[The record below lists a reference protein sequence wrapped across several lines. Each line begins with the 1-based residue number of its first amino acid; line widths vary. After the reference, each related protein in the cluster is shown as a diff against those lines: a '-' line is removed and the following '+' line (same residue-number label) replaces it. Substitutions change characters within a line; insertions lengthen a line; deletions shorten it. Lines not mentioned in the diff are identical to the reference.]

1 MQKTIRFLVALM
13 VLLLLVVVSSTD
25 SSVSAQQVI
34 SFSASNLSGA
44 TIDNPTSLQ
53 FGPDGRLYVA
63 QQNGVI
69 HAYTISRTGANN
81 YQVVATEV
89 INLIKNMQNYN
100 DDGSTNST
108 KERQITGILVTGT
121 ATVPVLYVT
130 SSDWRISVGFDSN
143 LDTNSGV
150 ISRLT
155 RNGSS
160 WTKLDLVRGLP
171 RNEENHSTNGMVLDP
186 VTNTLYVAQGGN
198 TNMGAPSNSF
208 AYQPEYALS
217 AAILSVN
224 LNQIGNSTYD
234 IPTLDDPTRSNSSS
248 GVDVNDPF
256 GGNNGANQAE
266 IIPGGPVQ
274 IYSPGYRNAY
284 DLIITASGRM
294 YTIDNGPNA
303 GWGGPPVNEG
313 PGGNCTNGANE
324 NGSNSLPDGLHFVTG
339 LGYYGGHPA
348 PVRGNPDGI
357 FSSESNS
364 PVPFALTNAVECDY
378 RSPSVPSNQGGS
390 GALTTFSSS
399 TNGFTEY
406 TASNFGGAMQGNLL
420 ATSFDNTIYR
430 VILNSAGTSVTSKT
444 AFFTNFGITPLDVV
458 AQGNGQIFPGTIW
471 SANYSS
477 DNLTVFEPAD
487 YNGGSFQCTGANN
500 ASLDE
505 DSDGYDN
512 ADEIVSGTNPCSGG
526 SIPPDFDGDFTSDRT
541 DTNDDNDSLLDTVD
555 AFARDATNGSNTNLP
570 IRSELFNNDPGTGFF
585 GVGFTGLM
593 IRPSSQSG
601 VDYLDQYN
609 PNNMTVGGAAGRFTI
624 DSTPSSTAQGSTNNQ
639 LYAFQRGFNVTSSTG
654 LFTIQSRIA
663 SPYFSGNPQGNQS
676 LGMYISNGNQDNFLE
691 VALVA
696 SSAIRVTIET
706 NGSTTTNVYNVSGIL
721 SSTSVDLFL
730 DVNPSSGAVQPR
742 YAINNGSAVAV
753 GPSITI
759 PSGSPLMQT
768 LSGTSTTAFGFIA
781 SAGTAS
787 PFTATWE
794 FYDLRVKQI
803 GALVPSPS
811 TVDFGLTTLGSTSSR
826 SLQLTNGG
834 IPGDSSITISNWNVT
849 GSGYSLVNPPSLP
862 LTLAPGNSTTLQLQF
877 APNGSG
883 PQSGQIQ
890 VTHNGSNNPLNVS
903 LTGQGNSVLNPI
915 YRVNAGGSALTA
927 SPLNWAT
934 DVELAPSQYV
944 NVNEMG
950 NQTTSTS
957 NSINMT
963 HSSIPAG
970 TPMTLF
976 QTERWDL
983 PTPAPM
989 IWSFPVSS
997 SGNYQVRLYFAET
1010 YSGASSVGGRV
1021 FDVII
1026 ENQLVL
1032 NDYDIFADVG
1042 ANKGVVK
1049 TFTVTVTDGTLNIQF
1064 GHVVENPSVRAIEI
1078 SPIAST
1084 SALGSSPTSLSF
1096 GNVVVGN
1103 TSSNQTVTLT
1113 NNGGSGAPSI
1123 QVSAASVTGTHASQ
1137 FTLSNFAP
1145 GTLNPGQSMQ
1155 FNVTFTPNS
1164 TGSKTAT
1171 VAITH
1176 NGSNASP
1183 LNIGLSGTGTNPSPN
1198 AQLQISPTSVNF
1210 GEVTT
1215 GYTSEPVALTLTNI
1229 APAGGSSLTIS
1240 NVALSGTH
1248 AAQFLLTPF
1257 SSITLTPGQS
1267 TTIGVTFRPSSSGS
1281 KTAAI
1286 QVTHN
1291 GTNTSPQNVTLTG
1304 VGVSVGVGTW
1314 STVSATNSPTVRHE
1328 NGFIHFNGKF
1338 YLIGGRGIKP
1348 VNIFDPATGTWTAGA
1363 NPPIELHHVQAIV
1376 YNNLIWVVGAYTGGC
1391 CTAEVGVSNIYTY
1404 NPATNTWATGATIPA
1419 ARRRGSVGVVLYNNK
1434 FYLVG
1439 GLSGG
1444 HGATATSF
1452 NFFDEFNPATGT
1464 WTTLPNAPRAR
1475 DHFNAVVIGNKL
1487 YAAGGRNTSDPSI
1500 FNATIP
1506 QVDVYNFSSGTWS
1519 TLPAGSNIPTQR
1531 AGTTNVVLGNEVVV
1545 IGGESG
1551 SQSVAHNQV
1560 QALNVTTNTWRTLPS
1575 LVTGRHG
1582 TQAALCNG
1590 SIYIAAGSGNQ
1601 GGSPELGSMEVYTPA
1616 GAGVCG
1622 GTTTAANLAVSASS
1636 VNFGTQAT
1644 GSTSAPR
1651 IVYLTHTGIAGSPN
1665 ITVSGVTLTGIHANQ
1680 FAVNFAT
1687 PATLTPGQTVQLS
1700 LTFTPS
1706 SDGAKSANL
1715 NIAHNGANA
1724 SPVVVALSGT
1734 GGNAPPPTNVLYRVN
1749 AGGTAITATP
1759 NWTADTN
1766 DVPSIFT
1773 NASTATSYALA
1784 GNTSIDMTHASI
1796 PVGTP
1801 MQIFQSERW
1810 DDAPGATMQ
1819 WTFYI
1824 PNPGTH
1830 TVRLYFAETFAT
1842 GAGQRLFDVT
1852 LENQLLLDN
1861 YDIFADVGANR
1872 GVVKTF
1878 QVSITDGNLNID
1890 FGRVTQNP
1898 SIRAI
1903 EILSAP
1909 TNQAPQVT
1917 NPGNQTNTVGQV
1929 INLPIIASDPNG
1941 NTLSYSATGLPT
1953 GLSINANTGVISGTI
1968 ANGAAASNNV
1978 SVIVTD
1984 NGVPPLSAT
1993 ANFTWTVNPAGGQSV
2008 TSFTLINATTDLPIT
2023 AHNPMVNG
2031 STIATNSL
2039 PTTNLNIRAN
2049 TNPPTVGSVVFSF
2062 SGQPSSRVESGAP
2075 YALAG
2080 DSAGNYANWN
2090 PGLGTFTLTATPYT
2104 GPGGAGT
2111 AGTPLTITFTF
2122 TSGASSNN
2130 GAPTV
2135 TNPGDQLH
2143 DVGTLINL
2151 QIMATDPNSNPLT
2164 YSATGL
2170 PGNLTLDENTGLLTG
2185 TLQTAMVTTVIVTAT
2200 DNGTPPL
2207 SDSETFTWTVNSP
2220 TNSAPVV
2227 TNPGDQTS
2235 TVDEVVNLQIVAS
2248 DEDNHTLAYSAAG
2261 LPAGLVINPTTGL
2274 ITGSPTAA
2282 SVGVNNVNITVTDN
2296 GTPVLSNNVV
2306 FSWTVNPPPNQPP
2319 TITTPPNQVN
2329 ILNDVVN
2336 LPISASDPN
2345 GNTLSYSASGLPS
2358 GLTINPTT
2366 GVITGTATPLGNYNV
2381 TVTAT
2386 DNGAPALSTST
2397 TIFTWAINV
2406 PVTQSVTGFSLIN
2419 ALTDQPIAGYDPIPN
2434 GIVINVGTLPT
2445 TSLNIRVNTNPSP
2458 VGSVIITFSGQPSTR
2473 VESTLP
2479 YSLGGD
2485 VSGNYSAWNPG
2496 LGTFTLGATPY
2507 TAAAGA
2513 GTVGTPLTI
2522 TFTLS
2527 GGTNTAPTIANPG
2540 NQTGTVGNGVNLQIT
2555 ASDPNGHALTY
2566 SATGLPA
2573 GLTINPG
2580 TGLISGTLNAVA
2592 TTNVAVTV
2600 TDNGSPNLSAT
2611 ANFTWTVNAANPPP
2625 NQPPTVTSPGDQV
2638 STVNDGINLAIS
2650 ASDPDGNALSYSAT
2664 GLPAGLSIDP
2674 ATGVI
2679 SGVVTAAGSTSVT
2692 VIVTDNGSPALSGS
2706 VAFLWTVNPPPNQ
2719 PPTVTSPGDQVTAV
2733 GAAVNLPISASDP
2746 NGNALSYSAAGL
2758 PAGLVIDPVSGII
2771 SGSPT
2776 TSGSGS
2782 VTVTVTDNGVPPL
2795 SGSATFTWTIE

>member
-1 MQKTIRFLVALM
+1 MHKTIRFVVVLM
-13 VLLLLVVVSSTD
+13 VLALLVVVGNND

-34 SFSASNLSGA
+34 SFSASSLGGT
-44 TIDNPTSLQ
+44 TIDNPTTLQ

-69 HAYTISRTGANN
+69 HAYTISRSSANN

-121 ATVPVLYVT
+121 AAVPVLYVT

-143 LDTNSGV
+143 LDTNSGI

-160 WTKLDLVRGLP
+160 WTKVDLVRGLP
-171 RNEENHSTNGMVLDP
+171 RNEENHSTNGMVLNAA
-186 VTNTLYVAQGGN
+186 TNTLYVAQGGN

-208 AYQPEYALS
+208 ANQPEYALS

-224 LNQIGNSTYD
+224 LSQIGNTTYD
-234 IPTLDDPTRSNSSS
+234 IPTLDDPSRSNSSS

-256 GGNNGANQAE
+256 GGNNGANQAR
-266 IIPGGPVQ
+266 IVVGGPVQ
-274 IYSPGYRNAY
+274 IYSPGYRNVY
-284 DLIITASGRM
+284 DLIITAAGRM

-303 GWGGPPVNEG
+303 GWGGPPINEG
-313 PGGNCTNGANE
+313 PGGNCTNGINE
-324 NGSNSLPDGLHFVTG
+324 NGSNSYPDGLHYVTG

-348 PVRGNPDGI
+348 PVRGNPDSI

-364 PVPFALTNAVECDY
+364 PVPFSLTNAVECDY
-378 RSPSVPSNQGGS
+378 RSPSLPANQGGA

-420 ATSFDNTIYR
+420 AASFDNSIYR

-444 AFFTNFGITPLDVV
+444 AFFTNFAITPLDVI

-477 DNLTVFEPAD
+477 DNITVFEPAD

-500 ASLDE
+500 ASIDE
-505 DSDGYDN
+505 DNDGYDN

-526 SIPPDFDGDFTSDRT
+526 SIPPDFDNDYTSDRT
-541 DTNDDNDSLLDTVD
+541 DTDDDNDSLLDTAD
-555 AFARDATNGSNTNLP
+555 AFARDATNGANTNLP

-601 VDYLDQYN
+601 VDYLDQYV

-654 LFTIQSRIA
+654 LFTVHSRIA
-663 SPYFSGNPQGNQS
+663 SPYFSNNPQGNQS
-676 LGMYISNGNQDNFLE
+676 LGMFIGNGNQDNFLE
-691 VALVA
+691 IALVA
-696 SSAIRVTIET
+696 SNAIRVTIET
-706 NGSTTTNVYNVSGIL
+706 NGSTTSNVYNVSGIL
-721 SSTSVDLFL
+721 SSTSIDLYL
-730 DVNPSSGAVQPR
+730 DVNPSTGAVQPR
-742 YAINNGSAVAV
+742 YAINNGAAIAV

-768 LSGTSTTAFGFIA
+768 LTGTPTTAFGFIA
-781 SAGTAS
+781 SAGTAA

-794 FYDLRVKQI
+794 FYDIRKKQT
-803 GALVPSPS
+803 GALVPSLT
-811 TVDFGLTTLGSTSSR
+811 TVDFGLTTLGSSSSR

-834 IPGDSSITISNWNVT
+834 IAGDSNITITNWNVT
-849 GSGYSLVNPPSLP
+849 GTGYSLVNPPSLP
-862 LTLAPGNSTTLQLQF
+862 ITLTPGGSTTLQLQF
-877 APNGSG
+877 APTGSG
-883 PQSGQIQ
+883 TINGQFQ
-890 VTHNGSNNPLNVS
+890 VTNNGSNNPLNVS
-903 LTGQGNSVLNPI
+903 LTGQGNNVLNPI
-915 YRVNAGGSALTA
+915 YRVNAGGPTLTA
-927 SPLNWAT
+927 SPLNWST

-944 NVNEMG
+944 NVNAIG
-950 NQTTSTS
+950 NQTSSTS
-957 NSINMT
+957 NTINIT

-970 TPMTLF
+970 TPMALF

-989 IWSFPVSS
+989 IWSFPVTS

-1010 YSGASSVGGRV
+1010 FSGASAVGSRV
-1021 FDVII
+1021 FDVSI

-1032 NDYDIFADVG
+1032 DNYDIFADVG
-1042 ANKGVVK
+1042 ANSGVVK
-1049 TFTVTVTDGTLNIQF
+1049 TFIATVTDGTLNIQF
-1064 GHVVENPSVRAIEI
+1064 GHVTENPSIRAIEI

-1084 SALGSSPTSLSF
+1084 SSLGSAPTSLSF
-1096 GNVVVGN
+1096 GNVVVGA
-1103 TSSNQTVTLT
+1103 SSSSQTVTLT

-1123 QVSAASVTGTHASQ
+1123 QVSAASLTGTGASQ
-1137 FTLSNFAP
+1137 FSITNFTA
-1145 GTLNPGQSMQ
+1145 GTLTPGQSMQ
-1155 FNVTFTPNS
+1155 FNVIFSPTS
-1164 TGSKTAT
+1164 TGSKTAS

-1183 LNIGLSGTGTNPSPN
+1183 LNISLSGTGTNPSPN
-1198 AQLQISPTSVNF
+1198 AQLQITPASVNF

-1215 GYTSEPVALTLTNI
+1215 GYTSEPVALTLTNT

-1248 AAQFLLTPF
+1248 AAQFLVTPF
-1257 SSITLTPGQS
+1257 STITLTPGQS
-1267 TTIGVTFRPSSSGS
+1267 TTIGVTFRPSSDGS

-1291 GTNTSPQNVTLTG
+1291 GTNASPQNVALTG
-1304 VGVSVGVGTW
+1304 VGVSVGVGSW
-1314 STVSATNSPTVRHE
+1314 STVSATNSPSVRHE
-1328 NGFIHFNGKF
+1328 NGFVHFNGKF

-1404 NPATNTWATGATIPA
+1404 NPTTNTWATGATIPV

-1439 GLSGG
+1439 GLTGG

-1452 NFFDEFNPATGT
+1452 NFFDEFNPATGI

-1475 DHFNAVVIGNKL
+1475 DHFNAVVIGNNL

-1506 QVDVYNFSSGTWS
+1506 EVDVYNFSTGTWS

-1531 AGTTNVVLGNEVVV
+1531 GGTTNVVLGNEVVV

-1551 SQSVAHNQV
+1551 TQSVAHNQV
-1560 QALNVTTNTWRTLPS
+1560 QALNVTTNTWRSLPS

-1582 TQAALCNG
+1582 TQATLCNG

-1601 GGSPELGSMEVYTPA
+1601 GGSPELGSMEVYTPV

-1622 GTTTAANLAVSASS
+1622 GATTAANLAVSATT
-1636 VNFGTQAT
+1636 VNFGSQPVN
-1644 GSTSAPR
+1644 STSAPR
-1651 IVYLTHTGIAGSPN
+1651 IIYLTHTGIAGSPN
-1665 ITVSGVTLTGIHANQ
+1665 ITVSGVTLSGSNGNQ
-1680 FAVNFAT
+1680 FAVNFTT
-1687 PATLTPGQTVQLS
+1687 PATLTPGQTVQIS
-1700 LTFTPS
+1700 LTFTPT
-1706 SDGAKSANL
+1706 SDGAKTASL
-1715 NIAHNGANA
+1715 TIAHNGANT
-1724 SPVVVALSGT
+1724 SPVVVSLSGT
-1734 GGNAPPPTNVLYRVN
+1734 GGSAPPPSNVLYRVN
-1749 AGGTAITATP
+1749 AGGPVITASP
-1759 NWTADTN
+1759 NWSEDSN
-1766 DVPSIFT
+1766 DVPSVFG
-1773 NASTATSYALA
+1773 NASAATSYASV
-1784 GNTSIDMTHASI
+1784 GSTNINMSNASI
-1796 PVGTP
+1796 PAGTP

-1810 DDAPGATMQ
+1810 DDAPGTTMQ

-1842 GAGQRLFDVT
+1842 AAGQRVFDVT
-1852 LENQLLLDN
+1852 MENQLVLND
-1861 YDIFADVGANR
+1861 YDIFADVGANA

-1878 QVSITDGNLNID
+1878 QVSITDGNLNIV

-1903 EILSAP
+1903 EILAP
-1909 TNQAPQVT
+1909 ASNQAPQIT
-1917 NPGNQTNTVGQV
+1917 NPGNRTSTVGQV
-1929 INLPIIASDPNG
+1929 INLPISASDPNN
-1941 NTLSYSATGLPT
+1941 NTLTYSATGLPT
-1953 GLSINANTGVISGTI
+1953 GLSINANTGIITGTI
-1968 ANGAAASNNV
+1968 ANGAAAANNV
-1978 SVIVTD
+1978 TVTVTD
-1984 NGVPPLSAT
+1984 NGVPSLSAS

-2008 TSFTLINATTDLPIT
+2008 TSFTLINAATDQPIA
-2023 AHNPMVNG
+2023 AHNPMVSG
-2031 STIATNSL
+2031 STILMSSL
-2039 PTTNLNIRAN
+2039 ATTNLNIRAN
-2049 TNPPTVGSVVFSF
+2049 TNPPTVGSVVFTF
-2062 SGQPSSRVESGAP
+2062 SGQPSSRTESGAP

-2130 GAPTV
+2130 NPPMV
-2135 TNPGDQLH
+2135 TNPGNQVH

-2151 QIMATDPNSNPLT
+2151 PIVASDPNGNPLT

-2170 PGNLTLDENTGLLTG
+2170 PGNLILDENTGVLTG

-2227 TNPGDQTS
+2227 TNPGGQTS
-2235 TVDEVVNLQIVAS
+2235 TVNDVVNLQVVAS
-2248 DEDNHTLAYSAAG
+2248 DEDNHTLTYNAVG
-2261 LPAGLVINPTTGL
+2261 LPAGLTLNSTSGL

-2306 FSWTVNPPPNQPP
+2306 FSWTVNAPPNQPP
-2319 TITTPPNQVN
+2319 TIITPPNQVN
-2329 ILNDVVN
+2329 NVNDAVN

-2345 GNTLSYSASGLPS
+2345 GNTLTYSATGLPA
-2358 GLTINPTT
+2358 GLSINTTT
-2366 GVITGTATPLGNYNV
+2366 GMITGSATPVGTYNVSV
-2381 TVTAT
+2381 TVT
-2386 DNGAPALSTST
+2386 DNGSPALSASTSV
-2397 TIFTWAINV
+2397 FTWAINV
-2406 PVTQSVTGFSLIN
+2406 PVTQAVTGFTLIN

-2434 GIVINVGTLPT
+2434 GIVINVGSLPT
-2445 TSLNIRVNTNPSP
+2445 SSLNIRVNTSPSP

-2507 TAAAGA
+2507 TGAAGA

-2527 GGTNTAPTIANPG
+2527 GGTNTAPTITNPG
-2540 NQTGTVGNGVNLQIT
+2540 NQTGTVGNGVNLQIV
-2555 ASDPNGHALTY
+2555 ASDPNGHSLTY

-2573 GLTINPG
+2573 GLSINPS
-2580 TGLISGTLNAVA
+2580 TGLISGTLTTAAVS
-2592 TTNVAVTV
+2592 NVSVVV
-2600 TDNGSPNLSAT
+2600 TDNGSPNLTAT
-2611 ANFTWTVNAANPPP
+2611 ANLTWTVNAASPPP
-2625 NQPPTVTSPGDQV
+2625 NQPPVVTSPGNQA
-2638 STVNDGINLAIS
+2638 STVNDTISLSIS

-2664 GLPAGLSIDP
+2664 GLPAGLSINP
-2674 ATGVI
+2674 TTGVI
-2679 SGVVTAAGSTSVT
+2679 TGVVTVAGSTSVT
-2692 VIVTDNGSPALSGS
+2692 VIVTDNGSPVLSSS
-2706 VAFLWTVNPPPNQ
+2706 VSFQWTVNPPPNQ
-2719 PPTVTSPGDQVTAV
+2719 PPTVASPGDQVTAV
-2733 GAAVNLPISASDP
+2733 GASVTLAITASDP
-2746 NGNALSYSAAGL
+2746 NGNTLSYSATGL
-2758 PAGLVIDPVSGII
+2758 PAGLVIDPIAGVIT
-2771 SGSPT
+2771 GSPT
-2776 TSGSGS
+2776 TAGTGS
-2782 VTVTVTDNGVPPL
+2782 VTVTATDNGVPPL
-2795 SGSATFTWTIE
+2795 SGSATFNWTVQ